1 MYVAVVREKGR
12 ARYELR
18 RTVPLGGAL
27 GFETVADLGTDPG
40 SMVRFGRFGMSY
52 AEELLDVLVGFGA
65 DMDRVDE
72 AFSRF
77 APQGYTGFSSRGGSW
92 RRTTPTSAQVEEIGA
107 LHAFD
112 RRRMA
117 FLRSG
122 EVNLSRIGEVNPR
135 LFKGLVGKSR
145 DELEQMFLHLERE
158 LPQDEA
164 RAYVHAALNLQ
175 RHFTSLVARTNPEA
189 LDQDRL
195 DEAFMIEYCALVQ
208 DEAFGFGLPGG
219 AQRYLRRYACMHF
232 DCDFPA
238 VDGFRRIFEAFMN
251 DFRRHRPRPK
261 PVAPERVRE
270 LFGLDM
276 AEIRKLT
283 RREFARV
290 FRKKAMSM
298 HPDQGGDHDAF
309 VELLE
314 TYKRMV
320 RGKSEG

>member
-1 MYVAVVREKGR
+1 MYVAVVREEGR

-18 RTVPLGGAL
+18 RTVLLDGGL
-27 GFETVADLGTDPG
+27 GFETVADLGADPG
-40 SMVRFGRFGMSY
+40 SMVRFGRFGISY
-52 AEELLDVLVGFGA
+52 AEKLLDALSGFDA

-72 AFSRF
+72 AFARF
-77 APQGYTGFSSRGGSW
+77 APQGYTGFSGRGGTW
-92 RRTTPTSAQVEEIGA
+92 RRTTPTSAQIEEIGA
-107 LHAFD
+107 LHEFD

-158 LPQDEA
+158 LPLDEA
-164 RAYVHAALNLQ
+164 RAYVHAAFNLQ
-175 RHFTSLVARTNPEA
+175 RHFASLVARTNPEA

-195 DEAFMIEYCALVQ
+195 DEVFMFEYCALVQ

-219 AQRYLRRYACMHF
+219 AKAYLRRYACMHF
-232 DCDFPA
+232 DFDFPA
-238 VDGFRRIFEAFMN
+238 VDGFRRVFEAFMN

-298 HPDQGGDHDAF
+298 HPDKGGDHDTF

-314 TYKRMV
+314 TYKRMI
-320 RGKSEG
+320 RGKSEE

>member
-18 RTVPLGGAL
+18 RTVPLGGGL
-27 GFETVADLGTDPG
+27 GFETVADLGADPG
-40 SMVRFGRFGMSY
+40 SMVRFGRFGICY
-52 AEELLDVLVGFGA
+52 AEELLAALAGFDA
-65 DMDRVDE
+65 DMDRMDE

-77 APQGYTGFSSRGGSW
+77 APQGYTGFSARAGSW
-92 RRTTPTSAQVEEIGA
+92 RRTTPTLAQLGEIGT

-145 DELEQMFLHLERE
+145 DELEQMFLCMERE
-158 LPQDEA
+158 LPRDET
-164 RAYVHAALNLQ
+164 RAYVHATFNLQ
-175 RHFTSLVARTNPEA
+175 RHFASLVARTNPEA
-189 LDQDRL
+189 LDQGRL
-195 DEAFMIEYCALVQ
+195 DEAFMLEYCALVE
-208 DEAFGFGLPGG
+208 DDAFGFGLPGG
-219 AQRYLRRYACMHF
+219 AQAYLRRYACMHF

-238 VDGFRRIFEAFMN
+238 ADGFRRIFEAFMN

-298 HPDQGGDHDAF
+298 HPDKGGDHDAF

-314 TYKRMV
+314 TYKRIV